1 MVEYSRDLDRAFHAL
16 SDGKRRAIL
25 DRLARGPQS
34 VSALADPFDATL
46 SAIHQHIQVLEAAG
60 LVETE
65 KVGRVRQ
72 CRISRKTVARVEGW
86 LRARRMLW
94 EERFD
99 ALGAMLEED
108 GDG

>member
-1 MVEYSRDLDRAFHAL
+1 MVEYSKDLDRAFHAL
-16 SDGKRRAIL
+16 SDGTRRAIL
-25 DRLARGPQS
+25 DRLARGPRS
-34 VSALADPFDATL
+34 VSALAHPFDATL
-46 SAIHQHIQVLEAAG
+46 SAIHQHIQVLEASG

-72 CRISRKTVARVEGW
+72 CRISRKAVAQVEGW